1 MTPVKVRQP
10 DGLGEP
16 LVHQLLH
23 GLPGLEVV
31 AVHVRA
37 VEALVSQREHGVLA
51 VMCGETSVRAES
63 ADLSCR
69 EKIRKQLWVK
79 HHHSITPVL
88 GTACGQWIT
97 NESM

>member
-1 MTPVKVRQP
+1 MAISSPCNVTPVKVRQP
-10 DGLGEP
+10 DCLGEP

-51 VMCGETSVRAES
+51 VVGGETSVRAES
-63 ADLSCR
+63 AELSCK
-69 EKIRKQLWVK
+69 EKIRK
-79 HHHSITPVL
+79 
-88 GTACGQWIT
+88 
-97 NESM
+97 